1 MTAQYPPQGYPPQ
14 GYPPPAQYP
23 PQQPPAQAPYQQAP
37 YPPQYVQPGG
47 YQVGPPPPPAQ
58 RGSLSDYYDAPSSA
72 EGKPWSFTDAN
83 RQPLLGTTHI
93 GIVAREMR
101 DGDVRQQTVPN
112 SNVPVTYRDGRP
124 KWVMVIPM
132 LQQPDQVYPD
142 GRATLW
148 VRGQMRD
155 ELMRAMKQAGCDEGQ
170 LRRGPEAN
178 AVVKVTLVS
187 VQPVPGMNARS
198 IFQIEYTRPPGAPM
212 TTLTTPVPTEPHQM
226 QFDPPLAQP
235 VQAGVQ
241 VTQVPAQPTVPNP
254 DGRITPPPTTAPPVP
269 PADMTPEQQALLN
282 RLTGGQAP
290 QAG

>member
-1 MTAQYPPQGYPPQ
+1 MTAQYPPTGYPPQGYPPQ
-14 GYPPPAQYP
+14 QPAYQPPPV
-23 PQQPPAQAPYQQAP
+23 QAPYQQAP

-47 YQVGPPPPPAQ
+47 YQVAPPAPPAQ

-83 RQPLLGTTHI
+83 RQPILGTTHI
-93 GIVAREMR
+93 GLVAREMR
-101 DGDVRQQTVPN
+101 DGDVRQQTNPN
-112 SNVPVTYRDGRP
+112 NQQPVTYRDGRP

-155 ELMRAMKQAGCDEGQ
+155 ELMRAMKQAGCDEAQ

-178 AVVKVTLVS
+178 AVIKVSLVS
-187 VQPVPGMNARS
+187 VQPVPGMNPRS
-198 IFQIEYTRPPGAPM
+198 IFQIEYTRPPGAEVRDAQLAQAQPQ
-212 TTLTTPVPTEPHQM
+212 QM
-226 QFDPPLAQP
+226 QFEPPLAAP
-235 VQAGVQ
+235 IQAAVQ
-241 VTQVPAQPTVPNP
+241 VTQAPPAQPVTSAESAAAEA
-254 DGRITPPPTTAPPVP
+254 ITQTPPAP
-269 PADMTPEQQALLN
+269 PADMTPEQQALLA
-282 RLTGGQAP
+282 RLTGGQ